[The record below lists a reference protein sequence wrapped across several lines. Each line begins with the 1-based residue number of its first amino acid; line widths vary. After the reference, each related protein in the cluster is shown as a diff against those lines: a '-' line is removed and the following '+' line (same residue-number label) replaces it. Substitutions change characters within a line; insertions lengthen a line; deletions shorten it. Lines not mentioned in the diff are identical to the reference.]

1 MDNNKQYCFLTVELQ
16 GRERTAPRP
25 LLYVPLLWLYQV
37 EKLFI
42 VIIIYS
48 IIGIIATNFIKI
60 IIIVE
65 CRFIFSFSLELDPR
79 FDCSYSPGVGF
90 RCLII
95 ITFHRF
101 VQYNLYFLLLSKITY
116 NFGNHIG
123 FRIIVF
129 SHGLVEKV
137 FKFLK
142 NWI

>member
-1 MDNNKQYCFLTVELQ
+1 MQ

-48 IIGIIATNFIKI
+48 IIGIIATNFINI

-65 CRFIFSFSLELDPR
+65 CRLFFPLVLSSIQDLIA
-79 FDCSYSPGVGF
+79 PGVGF

-95 ITFHRF
+95 IIFHRF
-101 VQYNLYFLLLSKITY
+101 VRYNLYFLLLSKITY

-142 NWI
+142 DWI